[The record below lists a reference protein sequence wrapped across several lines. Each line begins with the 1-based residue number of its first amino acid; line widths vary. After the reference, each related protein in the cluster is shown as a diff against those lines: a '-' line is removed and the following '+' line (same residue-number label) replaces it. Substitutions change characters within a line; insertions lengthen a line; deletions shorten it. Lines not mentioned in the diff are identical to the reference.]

1 MREFFYGW
9 RRKAGVVSLVMA
21 VAVMGMWAR
30 SFVVVEQLRVS
41 ACSVA
46 SIRGTV
52 AAVRSTL
59 PQASPQPTYS
69 KYLVS
74 EIASFKPDENG
85 NYPDWWGG
93 VEVDQRWDLAG
104 FHFGRRRI
112 DQDQQS
118 IIQLG
123 FPYWSLALPLTLL
136 SAYLILWKP
145 RKPREPS
152 HA

>member
-1 MREFFYGW
+1 MREFFRGW
-9 RRKAGVVSLVMA
+9 RRKVGCVTLVLA
-21 VAVMGMWAR
+21 VAVTGMWAR
-30 SFVVVEQLRVS
+30 SFVVADQLRVS

-52 AAVRSTL
+52 AAVRSTPPL
-59 PQASPQPTYS
+59 ASPQPTYS
-69 KYLVS
+69 TFLVS
-74 EIASFKPDENG
+74 EIMNFKPDENG

-93 VEVDQRWDLAG
+93 VKVDQRWDLAG

-118 IIQLG
+118 TIQLG
-123 FPYWSLALPLTLL
+123 FPHWSLVLLLTLL

-145 RKPREPS
+145 RKRVKQD
-152 HA
+152 A